1 MDSLDTF
8 TSRGIDEVTAFSSPR
23 PELPRWKSRRV
34 MEYIES
40 NLDKP
45 IRNDE
50 LAGIVHLSRSH
61 FCRAF
66 HNSTGNPPH
75 EYIIRRRIERAQRLM
90 VQTRTPLNQIALECG
105 LVDQAH
111 LARLFRR
118 VVGVTPATWRRS
130 QVGQLVANVL

>member
-1 MDSLDTF
+1 MNNINTLASHTRDVQLLPQ
-8 TSRGIDEVTAFSSPR
+8 PR

-40 NLDKP
+40 NLDKA

-75 EYIIRRRIERAQRLM
+75 EYIIRRRIERAQQLM
-90 VQTRTPLNQIALECG
+90 VSTRTPLNQIALECG

-118 VVGVTPATWRRS
+118 VVGVTPASWRRS
-130 QVGQLVANVL
+130 QVSEPVTNVL